1 VNAVIRIAQE
11 EFMEAPQSTPQWPMV
26 TLAAFCV
33 AAWVY
38 VAYLAWGM
46 ENMDVGAEMLLMP
59 AMVGWGEVDL
69 LLVLLMWTL
78 MMAAMMLPSALPM
91 LRTFAALGRRASSP
105 RSRSQTLVFAAGY
118 LAVWAGF
125 SVLATLGQWGLLE
138 ARLVSPMMVA
148 SSQWLGGAL
157 LLGAGIYQLTPWKAR
172 CLTNCRSPLA
182 FLMAEWRSGW
192 RGALR
197 MGWRHGL
204 YCLGCCWALM
214 LLLFVMGVMNLA
226 WIAALS
232 VLVVLEKR
240 LPSQRWLLRASAAV
254 FCAWGLLLLLG
265 V

>member
-1 VNAVIRIAQE
+1 
-11 EFMEAPQSTPQWPMV
+11 MV
-26 TLAAFCV
+26 MLATFCA

-59 AMVGWGEVDL
+59 AMVGWSAVDL

-91 LRTFAALGRRASSP
+91 LRTFAALGHRTPSH
-105 RSRSQTLVFAAGY
+105 SRSNTMVFAVGY
-118 LAVWAGF
+118 LAVWGGF

-138 ARLVSPMMVA
+138 ARLVSPMMKA
-148 SSQWLGGAL
+148 SSQWLGAAL
-157 LLGAGIYQLTPWKAR
+157 LLGAGAYQLTPWKAT
-172 CLTNCRSPLA
+172 CLTRCRSPLA
-182 FLMAEWRSGW
+182 FLMTEWRPGW

-204 YCLGCCWALM
+204 YCVGCCWALM
-214 LLLFVMGVMNLA
+214 LLLFVIGVMNLA

-232 VLVVLEKR
+232 VLVLLEKR
-240 LPSQRWLLRASAAV
+240 LPSQRWLLRMSAAV
-254 FCAWGLLLLLG
+254 FSVWGLFLLLG